1 MQPTRIVTGH
11 DAEGHADFAL
21 QAPLTHGAFE
31 HHPGFVANLLWR
43 TGPQPAIP
51 ANPSDP
57 VAAVESVIP
66 QPGGTIA
73 MMVSFPPDSVMSAP
87 HFDPAAAGM
96 EFAQRLPGLAESF
109 DPDGS
114 GFHRT
119 DTLDYGVVL
128 EGEIW
133 LDLDDGR
140 VRHLKAGDVVV
151 QLGTRH
157 AWRNRSEHPAR
168 MFFVLIGAV
177 RG

>member
-1 MQPTRIVTGH
+1 MQTTRIVTGH
-11 DAEGHADFAL
+11 DADGHADFAL
-21 QAPLTHGAFE
+21 QAPLTHGTFQ
-31 HHPGFVANLLWR
+31 HHPGFVVNLVWQ
-43 TGPQPAIP
+43 TGAQPGIP
-51 ANPSDP
+51 ASPSDP
-57 VAAVESVIP
+57 VVAVESVLP
-66 QPGGTIA
+66 QPGGTTA
-73 MMVSFPPDSVMSAP
+73 MVVSFPPDSVMSAP

-114 GFHRT
+114 GFHQT
-119 DTLDYGVVL
+119 DTMDYGVVL

-140 VRHLKAGDVVV
+140 ERHLKAGDVVV

-157 AWRNRSEHPAR
+157 AWRNRSEQAAR
-168 MFFVLIGAV
+168 MFFVLIGAT